1 MPESESYKSECQL
14 TIPHLLIV
22 FDPLEIRKSF
32 FLGCLRLGEVGYC
45 KQLTF
50 ISAFQVSLIC
60 FFFFCKLKE
69 NLGLE
74 PRHLNVGFYHNS

>member
-22 FDPLEIRKSF
+22 FDALEIWESF
-32 FLGCLRLGEVGYC
+32 FIGCLRVGEVEYGKTANIC
-45 KQLTF
+45 
-50 ISAFQVSLIC
+50 AFQVSLIC

-74 PRHLNVGFYHNS
+74 PLHLNVGFHHNS